1 METYIVKKKEGKLF
15 LFKKDQEIGQV
26 SPDAT
31 WVKEGDKWTEEE
43 FYWGCFPRH
52 EHAEDGSTIWLDEDN
67 ELDPERKIP
76 IYNIKGPC
84 GHFH

>member
-26 SPDAT
+26 SLDAT
-31 WVKEGDKWTEEE
+31 WVKEGDE
-43 FYWGCFPRH
+43 FKGEGIDFVI
-52 EHAEDGSTIWLDEDN
+52 AVSDEDYN
-67 ELDPERKIP
+67 KPPEKQKIF
-76 IYNIKGPC
+76 YLIKGPC